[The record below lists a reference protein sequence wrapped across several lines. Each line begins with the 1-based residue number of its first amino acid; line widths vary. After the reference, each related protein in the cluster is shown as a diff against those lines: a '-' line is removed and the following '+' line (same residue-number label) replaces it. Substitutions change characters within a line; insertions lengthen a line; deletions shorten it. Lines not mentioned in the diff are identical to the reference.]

1 MKRMS
6 AKTQRM
12 IFYFLQTFAI
22 ETGISFLV
30 IFIIIILAIKDID
43 SLKPAIEF
51 GSSFLA
57 LFSNY
62 VFQIKGIEKESY
74 SALILILSFMIIV
87 VIPNLFYSYMW
98 AQARYKGY
106 KIQLEI
112 DEYRTI
118 LTTTLAHDLK
128 TPLAAISGYAEN
140 LIANVHTEKR
150 EIYAE
155 SILKNTRYIDKL
167 ITDTLDLAKIKKTSE
182 ISMEDCDVS
191 QLIKDSLDRLSEE
204 IQKKEL
210 IIKFEGNCKTH
221 ANPQMMAQMIT
232 NLIGNAV
239 RYTPDKG
246 TVEITLDADDDYLC
260 ISNDV
265 TEDVENAYELIKAFC
280 KGDSSRSS
288 CSGSGLGLTIAKQI
302 ANLHDFWFNVDSK
315 DNKFTV
321 EIEF

>member
-57 LFSNY
+57 LFSNC

-98 AQARYKGY
+98 AQARYQGY

-232 NLIGNAV
+232 NLIENAV
-239 RYTPDKG
+239 RYTPEKG
-246 TVEITLDADDDYLC
+246 TIEINADSNSLR

-265 TEDVENAYELIKAFC
+265 TENVINAKELVQAFR
-280 KGDSSRSS
+280 KGDAARSS
-288 CSGSGLGLTIAKQI
+288 CSGSGLGLAIAKQI
-302 ANLHDFWFNVDSK
+302 ADLHGFRFDVNSEN
-315 DNKFTV
+315 NKFTAY
-321 EIEF
+321 IKFR